1 MAGKRSRRSSRGR
14 GKVLREEG
22 YQLVAEVVERRDP
35 ALLMEMAAEAVE
47 VLENPETSDDI
58 KAFMLGR
65 LCMAGAFVKFWR
77 FYWPPKVELEWV
89 FDDPRKAKMLADV
102 IGRFE
107 NVIMSTRSIDGK
119 EYASVRLNWQFW
131 RAMGDV
137 FDAPVA
143 PPDIIA
149 ENYLRQK
156 SPRKALKRLMQDLA
170 LFSTATG
177 TEPKLVNP
185 SEEAEE
191 R

>member
-1 MAGKRSRRSSRGR
+1 MMAGRRSRRSSRGR

-22 YQLVAEVVERRDP
+22 YELVAEVVERRDP
-35 ALLMEMAAEAVE
+35 ELLAEMAAEAVE
-47 VLENPETSDDI
+47 VLENPEISDDV

-107 NVIMSTRSIDGK
+107 KVIMSTRSIDGK

-131 RAMGDV
+131 RAIGDLIG
-137 FDAPVA
+137 APTTPLDIVA
-143 PPDIIA
+143 
-149 ENYLRQK
+149 ERYLQQR
-156 SPRKALKRLMQDLA
+156 STRKAVKRLMEDLL
-170 LFSTATG
+170 LFSLTADADFRFAD
-177 TEPKLVNP
+177 ENHY
-185 SEEAEE
+185 EE
-191 R
+191 

>member
-1 MAGKRSRRSSRGR
+1 MVGRRSRRSSRGR
-14 GKVLREEG
+14 SKILREEG

-102 IGRFE
+102 VGEFE
-107 NVIMSTRSIDGK
+107 KVVMSTRSIDWK

-131 RAMGDV
+131 REVGDLIG
-137 FDAPVA
+137 A
-143 PPDIIA
+143 PPSPLDVVA
-149 ENYLRQK
+149 MRYLEQK
-156 SPRKALKRLMQDLA
+156 SMRRLMEDLL
-170 LFSTATG
+170 LFSVTVDAD
-177 TEPKLVNP
+177 LRLAD
-185 SEEAEE
+185 EARE
-191 R
+191 